1 MTQQEA
7 AKTVIA
13 ELNHKGFQAFLV
25 GGCVRDLIL
34 GRTPKDFDVT
44 TDALPEAVQ
53 SIFPKTI
60 AVGASFGVITV
71 VIEGVS
77 IEVATFRSDGEYSDG
92 RHPDSVSYAIT
103 AEDDVSRRDFT
114 INGLLMRQP
123 TREEGYARA
132 MGYPISDPTLHF
144 HEDKETSTFCVVVDH
159 VKGFSDLHNK
169 CIRAIGDPEKRL
181 TEDALRMLRACRFA
195 AQLGFTIAADTMT
208 AMQKLAPT
216 IKKVSEERISAE
228 LLKIVSIANPV
239 AGLVPLATS
248 GMLNYL
254 PVKAIKRVF
263 TYTLRRFSMFPT
275 DDAAKGMAMLLCD
288 STELEPIFLLKKAMR
303 LSTEFSNTVFGALM
317 VRLKLLTSGNSL
329 PFSKPAARKR
339 LMRTPGALLGVALYR
354 QDILLGSDF
363 IAKPFDQ
370 ARMKEGFRSEAQAD
384 DLSIQLL
391 NLTPEEINP
400 PRLVTGDD
408 LIEMGLEPGRDF
420 KFILEVLEDFQL
432 DGEVTTRE
440 MMLMNAKDM
449 VKACKN
455 GTL

>member
-1 MTQQEA
+1 MP
-7 AKTVIA
+7 VPW
-13 ELNHKGFQAFLV
+13 
-25 GGCVRDLIL
+25 D
-34 GRTPKDFDVT
+34 TP
-44 TDALPEAVQ
+44 
-53 SIFPKTI
+53 S
-60 AVGASFGVITV
+60 
-71 VIEGVS
+71 
-77 IEVATFRSDGEYSDG
+77 AT
-92 RHPDSVSYAIT
+92 
-103 AEDDVSRRDFT
+103 
-114 INGLLMRQP
+114 
-123 TREEGYARA
+123 
-132 MGYPISDPTLHF
+132 PTLHF

-216 IKKVSEERISAE
+216 IKKVSEERTSAE
-228 LLKIVSIANPV
+228 LLKIVSSANPV

-254 PVKAIKRVF
+254 PVKLPSRG
-263 TYTLRRFSMFPT
+263 FSPT
-275 DDAAKGMAMLLCD
+275 PCGVSPCSPRTMPPRAWQCCCATARNWSRASC
-288 STELEPIFLLKKAMR
+288 SRSAMR

-400 PRLVTGDD
+400 PAAGYRGRPHRDGAGAGQ
-408 LIEMGLEPGRDF
+408 GLQVHP
-420 KFILEVLEDFQL
+420 
-432 DGEVTTRE
+432 
-440 MMLMNAKDM
+440 
-449 VKACKN
+449 
-455 GTL
+455 